1 MRRVLARRSGNSPV
15 ISKQL
20 IFLKLEVHRLRPSL
34 GSMSLPAPAFATL
47 LPASPEQWDAIYASF
62 SAAFL
67 KGCAPAAGAE
77 QQKLHFW
84 IRAVEAEA
92 ARLLA
97 ERGRLAT
104 TLGDLVDAF
113 KRPDGVRP
121 LPKNILVVLTHMA
134 KTASP
139 SPAQVG
145 ENRREAER
153 ENEPPLPAAVAV
165 PETMVHTPH
174 TRTYTNHM

>member
-1 MRRVLARRSGNSPV
+1 
-15 ISKQL
+15 
-20 IFLKLEVHRLRPSL
+20 
-34 GSMSLPAPAFATL
+34 MSLPPPAFATL

-84 IRAVEAEA
+84 VRAVEAEA

-97 ERGRLAT
+97 ERGRIAT

-121 LPKNILVVLTHMA
+121 LPKNILVVLTYMA

-145 ENRREAER
+145 REAKRRERTPTAR
-153 ENEPPLPAAVAV
+153 RCSTVV
-165 PETMVHTPH
+165 PEAMVHKPH
-174 TRTYTNHM
+174 TRTYNNHNHM

>member
-1 MRRVLARRSGNSPV
+1 
-15 ISKQL
+15 
-20 IFLKLEVHRLRPSL
+20 
-34 GSMSLPAPAFATL
+34 MSLPAPAFATL

-84 IRAVEAEA
+84 VRAVEAES

-104 TLGDLVDAF
+104 NLGDLVDAF

-145 ENRREAER
+145 EKRGEKRRER
-153 ENEPPLPAAVAV
+153 TNPHCPPL
-165 PETMVHTPH
+165 
-174 TRTYTNHM
+174 

>member
-145 ENRREAER
+145 EKRRER
-153 ENEPPLPAAVAV
+153 TNPHCPPL
-165 PETMVHTPH
+165 
-174 TRTYTNHM
+174 